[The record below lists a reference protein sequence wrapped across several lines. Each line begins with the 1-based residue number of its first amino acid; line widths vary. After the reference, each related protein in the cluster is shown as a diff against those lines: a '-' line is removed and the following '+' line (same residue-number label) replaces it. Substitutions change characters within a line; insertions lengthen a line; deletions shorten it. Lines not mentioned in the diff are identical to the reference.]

1 MTSLA
6 VVILTHNEIQ
16 HIERALASVSTIASE
31 IFIIDSGS
39 TDGTLEKAT
48 ALGAR
53 VLSNAFVNHAV
64 QFQWGLDN
72 APITADWVMRLDADE
87 VIEPGLAA
95 EIAQRLNT
103 LPADVT
109 GVNLKRKH
117 IFMGR
122 WIRHGGRYPLILLR
136 LWRRGKARVE
146 QRWMD
151 EHILL
156 TEGRAITFEG
166 DFADDNLNDL
176 TFFTDKHNKYATR
189 EAVDVLNKRL
199 RLFPGDEAHGSAP
212 EQAMRK
218 RAVKDGVYNRLPFA
232 VGPLAYFLYRYIWQR
247 GFLDGKE
254 GAIYHGLQ
262 GLWYRF
268 LVDARLLE
276 LDRALEAIEGRD
288 AKLALLTK
296 LTGLKLPSGPAPPSA

>member
-1 MTSLA
+1 MASLA

-16 HIERALASVSTIASE
+16 HIERALASVSGIASE
-31 IFIIDSGS
+31 IFVIDSGS
-39 TDGTLEKAT
+39 TDGTLETAT

-53 VLSNAFVNHAV
+53 VLSNGWVNHAV

-87 VIEPGLAA
+87 VVEPALAA
-95 EIAQRLNT
+95 EIAQRLDGLT
-103 LPADVT
+103 ADVT

-136 LWRRGKARVE
+136 IWRRGKARVE

-156 TEGRAITFEG
+156 IEGRAITFDG

-176 TFFTDKHNKYATR
+176 TFFTAKHNHYATR
-189 EAVDVLNKRL
+189 EAVDVLNRRL
-199 RLFPGDEAHGSAP
+199 RLFAGDEAHGAAP

-218 RAVKDGVYNRLPFA
+218 RAVKEGIYSRLPFG

-268 LVDARLLE
+268 LVEARLLE
-276 LDRALEAIEGRD
+276 LDRALSAVEGRE
-288 AKLALLTK
+288 AKLALLGR
-296 LTGLKLPSGPAPPSA
+296 LTGLKLPGPIEPAA